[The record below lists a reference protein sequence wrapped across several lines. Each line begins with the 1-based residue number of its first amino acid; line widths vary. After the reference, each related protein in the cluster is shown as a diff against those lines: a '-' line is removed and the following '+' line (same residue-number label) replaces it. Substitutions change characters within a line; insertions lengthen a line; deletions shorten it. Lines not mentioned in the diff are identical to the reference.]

1 MGVSEKVVEAL
12 RAGILLNERVT
23 TLIDKVNRM
32 DQDIRHMNERL
43 IRLETLV
50 EIARMQPFNP
60 KDRKLSRNYWPYS
73 ALFLYFPEQSVLP
86 TVNRSGL

>member
-1 MGVSEKVVEAL
+1 MGISEKVMEAL

-32 DQDIRHMNERL
+32 DQDIRHVNERL

-50 EIARMQPFNP
+50 EVAKMQQIQ
-60 KDRKLSRNYWPYS
+60 
-73 ALFLYFPEQSVLP
+73 PEQLKIEP
-86 TVNRSGL
+86 

>member
-50 EIARMQPFNP
+50 EIIKMQPVQPERP
-60 KDRKLSRNYWPYS
+60 KIES
-73 ALFLYFPEQSVLP
+73 
-86 TVNRSGL
+86 

>member
-1 MGVSEKVVEAL
+1 MGVSGKVVEAL
-12 RAGILLNERVT
+12 RAGILLNERLT

-50 EIARMQPFNP
+50 EVAKMQQIQSEQP
-60 KDRKLSRNYWPYS
+60 KIEP
-73 ALFLYFPEQSVLP
+73 
-86 TVNRSGL
+86 

>member
-50 EIARMQPFNP
+50 EIVKMQPVQPERP
-60 KDRKLSRNYWPYS
+60 KIES
-73 ALFLYFPEQSVLP
+73 
-86 TVNRSGL
+86 

>member
-1 MGVSEKVVEAL
+1 MGISEKVMEAL
-12 RAGILLNERVT
+12 RAGILLNERLT

-50 EIARMQPFNP
+50 EVAKMQQIQSEQP
-60 KDRKLSRNYWPYS
+60 KIEP
-73 ALFLYFPEQSVLP
+73 
-86 TVNRSGL
+86 

>member
-1 MGVSEKVVEAL
+1 MGISKKVMEAL

-50 EIARMQPFNP
+50 EVAKMQQIQSEQP
-60 KDRKLSRNYWPYS
+60 KIEP
-73 ALFLYFPEQSVLP
+73 
-86 TVNRSGL
+86 

>member
-1 MGVSEKVVEAL
+1 MGISEKVVEAL

-50 EIARMQPFNP
+50 EIAKMQPVQSERP
-60 KDRKLSRNYWPYS
+60 KFES
-73 ALFLYFPEQSVLP
+73 
-86 TVNRSGL
+86 

>member
-12 RAGILLNERVT
+12 KAGILLNERLT

-50 EIARMQPFNP
+50 EIAKMQPLQPERP
-60 KDRKLSRNYWPYS
+60 KIES
-73 ALFLYFPEQSVLP
+73 
-86 TVNRSGL
+86 

>member
-1 MGVSEKVVEAL
+1 MSVSNKVMEAL

-43 IRLETLV
+43 IRLETMV
-50 EIARMQPFNP
+50 EIAQ
-60 KDRKLSRNYWPYS
+60 K
-73 ALFLYFPEQSVLP
+73 QSVRPERAELD
-86 TVNRSGL
+86 S

>member
-1 MGVSEKVVEAL
+1 MGISEKIVEAL

-23 TLIDKVNRM
+23 TLIDNVNRM

-50 EIARMQPFNP
+50 EIAKMQPVQPERP
-60 KDRKLSRNYWPYS
+60 KIES
-73 ALFLYFPEQSVLP
+73 
-86 TVNRSGL
+86 

>member
-1 MGVSEKVVEAL
+1 MGVSNKVMEAL

-32 DQDIRHMNERL
+32 DQDIRHMNDKL

-50 EIARMQPFNP
+50 EVAKMQQIQIEKPI
-60 KDRKLSRNYWPYS
+60 S
-73 ALFLYFPEQSVLP
+73 P
-86 TVNRSGL
+86 TPQAEKTSP

>member
-1 MGVSEKVVEAL
+1 MMGISEKVVEAL
-12 RAGILLNERVT
+12 RAGILLNERLT

-50 EIARMQPFNP
+50 EIAKMQPVQPERP
-60 KDRKLSRNYWPYS
+60 KIES
-73 ALFLYFPEQSVLP
+73 
-86 TVNRSGL
+86 

>member
-1 MGVSEKVVEAL
+1 MGVSEKIVEAL
-12 RAGILLNERVT
+12 RAGILLNERLT

-50 EIARMQPFNP
+50 EIAKMQPVQPERP
-60 KDRKLSRNYWPYS
+60 KIES
-73 ALFLYFPEQSVLP
+73 
-86 TVNRSGL
+86 

>member
-1 MGVSEKVVEAL
+1 MGISEKVMEAL
-12 RAGILLNERVT
+12 RAGIHLNERVT

-50 EIARMQPFNP
+50 EVAKMQQIQSEQP
-60 KDRKLSRNYWPYS
+60 KIEP
-73 ALFLYFPEQSVLP
+73 
-86 TVNRSGL
+86 

>member
-1 MGVSEKVVEAL
+1 MGISEKVVEAL

-50 EIARMQPFNP
+50 EIAKMQPAQPERP
-60 KDRKLSRNYWPYS
+60 KIES
-73 ALFLYFPEQSVLP
+73 
-86 TVNRSGL
+86 

>member
-50 EIARMQPFNP
+50 EIAKIQPVQSERP
-60 KDRKLSRNYWPYS
+60 KIEL
-73 ALFLYFPEQSVLP
+73 
-86 TVNRSGL
+86 

>member
-1 MGVSEKVVEAL
+1 MGISEKVLEAL

-50 EIARMQPFNP
+50 EIAKMQPAQPERP
-60 KDRKLSRNYWPYS
+60 KIES
-73 ALFLYFPEQSVLP
+73 
-86 TVNRSGL
+86 

>member
-12 RAGILLNERVT
+12 RAAILLNERVT

-50 EIARMQPFNP
+50 EIAKMQPVQTE
-60 KDRKLSRNYWPYS
+60 KLKIDS
-73 ALFLYFPEQSVLP
+73 
-86 TVNRSGL
+86 

>member
-50 EIARMQPFNP
+50 EVAKMQQIQ
-60 KDRKLSRNYWPYS
+60 
-73 ALFLYFPEQSVLP
+73 PEQP
-86 TVNRSGL
+86 KIEP

>member
-50 EIARMQPFNP
+50 EIAKMPPVQTVGP
-60 KDRKLSRNYWPYS
+60 KIES
-73 ALFLYFPEQSVLP
+73 
-86 TVNRSGL
+86 

>member
-50 EIARMQPFNP
+50 EIAKTQPAQPERP
-60 KDRKLSRNYWPYS
+60 KIEL
-73 ALFLYFPEQSVLP
+73 
-86 TVNRSGL
+86 

>member
-1 MGVSEKVVEAL
+1 MGISEKVVEAL

-50 EIARMQPFNP
+50 EIAKMQPVQTERP
-60 KDRKLSRNYWPYS
+60 KIES
-73 ALFLYFPEQSVLP
+73 
-86 TVNRSGL
+86 

>member
-1 MGVSEKVVEAL
+1 MGISEKVVEAL

-23 TLIDKVNRM
+23 TLVDKVNRM

-50 EIARMQPFNP
+50 EIASVQPVQSERP
-60 KDRKLSRNYWPYS
+60 KIEP
-73 ALFLYFPEQSVLP
+73 
-86 TVNRSGL
+86 

>member
-12 RAGILLNERVT
+12 RAGILLNERVS

-50 EIARMQPFNP
+50 EIAKMQPVQPERP
-60 KDRKLSRNYWPYS
+60 KIES
-73 ALFLYFPEQSVLP
+73 
-86 TVNRSGL
+86 

>member
-1 MGVSEKVVEAL
+1 MGVSGKVVEAL

-50 EIARMQPFNP
+50 EIAKMQPAQPERP
-60 KDRKLSRNYWPYS
+60 KIES
-73 ALFLYFPEQSVLP
+73 
-86 TVNRSGL
+86 

>member
-1 MGVSEKVVEAL
+1 MGISEKAMEAL

-50 EIARMQPFNP
+50 EVAKMQQIP
-60 KDRKLSRNYWPYS
+60 
-73 ALFLYFPEQSVLP
+73 PEQPKIGS
-86 TVNRSGL
+86 